1 MKNLLNNYLYYKN
14 NIIIM
19 QTFYINQYSTLPL
32 LKMELIQDG
41 RHDFHKFHDIV
52 QDCTIT
58 FTMVNKQTNAIKI
71 ANAPAYIQLKEHQGC
86 NEEYLICYDWK
97 ERDVKEKGIYD
108 AYFTLNFNGNLISE
122 TETYPKGKLIVPIEE
137 KLEIVIL

>member
-1 MKNLLNNYLYYKN
+1 
-14 NIIIM
+14 M
-19 QTFYINQYSTLPL
+19 QTFYINQHSTLPL

-41 RHDFHKFHDIV
+41 RHDFHKFHDAV

-58 FTMVNKQTNAIKI
+58 FTMINKQNNIIKI

-97 ERDVKEKGIYD
+97 ERDVKEKGVYD
-108 AYFTLNFNGNLISE
+108 AYFTLTFNGKLTSE
-122 TETYPKGKLIVPIEE
+122 IDTYPQGRLIVPIEE
-137 KLEIVIL
+137 PLEIVIK